1 MTSREFD
8 IIIFGA
14 TGYTGRYVIEELAY
28 STKSSNVKW
37 AVAGRNVE
45 KLKESLNIVQG
56 YLGDEIDISKTTII
70 KADVNDASSISDMCK
85 RARLILNVVGP
96 YKFYGEVVVKACIE
110 NGTHHV
116 DISGEFQFL
125 ESTQANYFNVAR
137 EKGIYVVEACGFDS
151 IPADCGISYLKK
163 KFPGDLNSVEYFIEV
178 GQGPSGRKTNIGTF
192 MSAVYSVRDMFN
204 TKELDEALKKD
215 VFKKDLV
222 RSNYPLSRR
231 CPPLFYSGEMKGWCF
246 WFLGPD
252 ERVLKRSQKFRY
264 EYLND
269 RPVQTKGYIRMHSF
283 FIALSYAF
291 FFGLF
296 GFLSLFSL
304 GRYLLVKYPSFFT
317 AGAFST
323 KGPTRQQV
331 MEGTTKIT
339 LYGKGWK
346 DKLSEPTDQHTTEPD
361 TQMKLTISGPEPAY
375 PFTAMC
381 MVQAGLTVIE
391 ETDKLPLEGGV
402 LTPGVAFE
410 NTALVERL
418 EKRGMS
424 FKLENIN

>member
-8 IIIFGA
+8 VIIFGA
-14 TGYTGRYVIEELAY
+14 TGYTGRYVIEELAH
-28 STKSSNVKW
+28 STKSTKIKW

-56 YLGDEIDISKTTII
+56 YLGDEFDISKTTII
-70 KADVNDASSISDMCK
+70 KADVNDASTISEMSK

-110 NGTHHV
+110 NGTHLV
-116 DISGEFQFL
+116 DICGELQFL
-125 ESTQANYFNVAR
+125 ESTQANYFKAAR
-137 EKGIYVVEACGFDS
+137 EKGVYIVETCGFAS
-151 IPADCGISYLKK
+151 IPADCGISFLKK
-163 KFPGDLNSVEYFIEV
+163 KFPGDLNSVEYFIEI
-178 GQGPSGRKTNIGTF
+178 GQGPSGRSINIGTF
-192 MSAVYSVRDMFN
+192 LSTVHSVRDMFKS
-204 TKELDEALKKD
+204 KELDDALKEE

-222 RSNYPLSRR
+222 ESNYPLSKRF
-231 CPPLFYSGEMKGWCF
+231 PPLFHSGEVKGWCF
-246 WFLGPD
+246 WFLGHD

-269 RPVQTKGYIRMHSF
+269 RPVQSNGYIRMHSF
-283 FIALSYAF
+283 FVALCYAF
-291 FFGLF
+291 FVSLL
-296 GFLSLFSL
+296 GFMSLFSC
-304 GRYLLVKYPSFFT
+304 GRYLLSKYPSFFT
-317 AGAFST
+317 AGYSST
-323 KGPTRQQV
+323 EGPTRQQV
-331 MEGTTKIT
+331 MESTTKIV

-361 TQMKLTISGPEPAY
+361 TQMKLTITGPEPAY

-381 MVQAGLTVIE
+381 MVQAGLTIIE
-391 ETDKLPLEGGV
+391 DTDKLPLEGGV

-410 NTALVERL
+410 NTRLVERL

-424 FKLENIN
+424 FKLENID